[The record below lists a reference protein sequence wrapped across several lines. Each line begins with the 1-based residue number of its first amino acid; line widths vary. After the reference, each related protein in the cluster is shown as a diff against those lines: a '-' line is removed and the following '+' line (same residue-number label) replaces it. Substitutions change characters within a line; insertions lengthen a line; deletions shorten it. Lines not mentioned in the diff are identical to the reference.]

1 VDAGAFEYL
10 IKPFDMARVSE
21 VVTRAIQEPAGQN
34 RPPPAD
40 TTAAS
45 AAATLVGTSP
55 AMQQVFKEIALAA
68 TSVIPVLLT
77 GETGT
82 GKDLAARLI
91 HTHGPRRTGPFLA
104 ANLGGLAPGVL
115 ESELFGHIKGG
126 FTGAADDRAGL
137 FAAAEGGTVFLDEV
151 GEAPPEV
158 QIRLLR
164 VLENR
169 EVVPVGSS
177 QPVAIDV
184 RIIAASNRD
193 LSAAVASGSF
203 REDLYHRLAGFPIH
217 MPSLAERV
225 ADVPALVEHVAARAE
240 GRSAARISP
249 AFLEACASRHWP
261 GNVRQL
267 KRAVEYALV
276 VSRGSQLRPEH
287 LPAATVSAAELTQSG
302 LSLEEAVRH
311 WAVTNLAA
319 LGDAADGQLHSD
331 LTEQVERALF
341 AEALAAT
348 DSNRTA
354 AARLLGLDRATLRT
368 RLKNLGID

>member
-1 VDAGAFEYL
+1 
-10 IKPFDMARVSE
+10 
-21 VVTRAIQEPAGQN
+21 
-34 RPPPAD
+34 
-40 TTAAS
+40 
-45 AAATLVGTSP
+45 
-55 AMQQVFKEIALAA
+55 
-68 TSVIPVLLT
+68 
-77 GETGT
+77 
-82 GKDLAARLI
+82 
-91 HTHGPRRTGPFLA
+91 
-104 ANLGGLAPGVL
+104 
-115 ESELFGHIKGG
+115 
-126 FTGAADDRAGL
+126 
-137 FAAAEGGTVFLDEV
+137 
-151 GEAPPEV
+151 
-158 QIRLLR
+158 
-164 VLENR
+164 
-169 EVVPVGSS
+169 
-177 QPVAIDV
+177 
-184 RIIAASNRD
+184 
-193 LSAAVASGSF
+193 
-203 REDLYHRLAGFPIH
+203 
-217 MPSLAERV
+217 
-225 ADVPALVEHVAARAE
+225 VEHVAARAE
-240 GRSAARISP
+240 GRSASRISP